1 MPTNKN
7 AHLRYQ
13 ILDRCF
19 SDFTRKYE
27 INDLLDEV
35 NDALMD
41 LYGTDVSVRQ
51 IRDDIKF
58 LRDRV
63 TYDAPIVA
71 YPFDGKRCYYRYADR
86 NFSIFNNE
94 LTTKEISTLTETIE
108 MLGRF
113 RGMPN
118 NGWLEEVISSLEYRF
133 GIKADSEKIVSF
145 EQNEQLKG
153 LEFLGELINS
163 AINHQPLNIF
173 YRTFSGKEN
182 QSVIHPY
189 YIKQFN
195 NRWFLF
201 GMEESEHGN
210 RIANR
215 ALDRIVKFTRADIAF
230 IPNSMIDFDSFF
242 KNIIGVTIQ
251 EGSKV
256 EQVVLKF
263 EAERFPYIL
272 SKPIHA
278 SQKVID
284 KDNHTIQISVRPNK
298 ELEAQIFSY
307 GQQVEVLKPGWLR
320 QQIAEKIAETYKKY
334 FSMQKECTDES

>member
-27 INDLLDEV
+27 IDDLLDEV

-71 YPFDGKRCYYRYADR
+71 YPFDGRRCYYRYADR

-113 RGMPN
+113 RGIPN

-163 AINHQPLNIF
+163 AINHQPLNIL

-215 ALDRIVKFTRADIAF
+215 ALDRIVKFTRADVAF
-230 IPNSMIDFDSFF
+230 IPNNMIDFDSFF
-242 KNIIGVTIQ
+242 KDIIGVTVPEESNI
-251 EGSKV
+251 EN
-256 EQVVLKF
+256 VVLKF
-263 EAERFPYIL
+263 DAERFPYIL
-272 SKPIHA
+272 SKPIHT

-284 KDNHTIQISVRPNK
+284 EDNHTIQISVRPNK

-307 GQQVEVLKPGWLR
+307 GQQVEVLKPEWLR
-320 QQIAEKIAETYKKY
+320 QQIAEKIKENYKKY
-334 FSMQKECTDES
+334 FAMQNDCTIKI

>member
-27 INDLLDEV
+27 IDALLDEV

-71 YPFDGKRCYYRYADR
+71 YPFDGRRCYYRYADR

-113 RGMPN
+113 RGIPN

-163 AINHQPLNIF
+163 AINHQPLNIL

-215 ALDRIVKFTRADIAF
+215 ALDRIVKFTRADVAF
-230 IPNSMIDFDSFF
+230 IPNTMIDFDSFF
-242 KNIIGVTIQ
+242 KDIIGVTVP
-251 EGSKV
+251 EDSKV

-263 EAERFPYIL
+263 EPERFPYIL

-278 SQKVID
+278 SQKIID
-284 KDNHTIQISVRPNK
+284 ENNHIIQISVRPNK

-307 GQQVEVLKPGWLR
+307 GKQVEVLKPGWLR
-320 QQIAEKIAETYKKY
+320 LQIAENIKENYNKY
-334 FSMQKECTDES
+334 LPMQKDCTIEA